1 MGVTGRQMNDE
12 LHDRGARHG
21 RQAFPAWAPAVALG
35 AAILSISVVAE
46 AGSQDSIQA
55 AGVFPPWWSQSGVLA
70 AATRAG
76 DITAIGAVPFIVVV
90 RSSKGPA
97 APRLRAAGALL
108 SLNSG
113 LAGLC
118 GA

>member
-1 MGVTGRQMNDE
+1 M
-12 LHDRGARHG
+12 
-21 RQAFPAWAPAVALG
+21 AWAPAVAMG
-35 AAILSISVVAE
+35 VAVLSISVVAE
-46 AGSQDSIQA
+46 AGSRDSAQA

-70 AATRAG
+70 AAARAG
-76 DITAIGAVPFIVVV
+76 DITAVGAAPFVVVV
-90 RSSKGPA
+90 RSSNGPA

-108 SLNSG
+108 SLNPG